1 MNIVTVNVKNSEEL
15 NFVFGQSHFI
25 KTVEDLYEVCV
36 AAVPGIKFG
45 LAFCEASTDRL
56 IRTTGTDPALI
67 ELAAEN
73 AMAVGAGHTFF
84 LFLGSGFYPINILN
98 AVKSVSEVCNIY
110 CATANPVEVILAE
123 SPLGRGVLG
132 VVDGQSP
139 LGVETEE
146 DIRKRQAL
154 LRRFGYKQG

>member
-1 MNIVTVNVKNSEEL
+1 MKTLTVSVKNSEEN
-15 NFVFGQSHFI
+15 NFIFGQSHFI

-56 IRTTGTDPALI
+56 IRTAGTDDALI
-67 ELAAEN
+67 QLAAEN
-73 AMAVGAGHTFF
+73 AKAVGAGHTFF
-84 LFLGSGFYPINILN
+84 LFLGQGFYPINVLN
-98 AVKSVSEVCNIY
+98 AVKNVSEVCNIY

-132 VVDGQSP
+132 VIDGQSP
-139 LGVETEE
+139 LGVETAV
-146 DIRKRQAL
+146 DAKNRQAL